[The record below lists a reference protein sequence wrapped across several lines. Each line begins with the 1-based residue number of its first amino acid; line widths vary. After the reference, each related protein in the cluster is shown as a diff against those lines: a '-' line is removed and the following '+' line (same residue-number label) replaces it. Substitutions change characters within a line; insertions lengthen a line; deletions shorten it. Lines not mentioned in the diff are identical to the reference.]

1 MQTLGTLPTSLIVN
15 HKKYAIRSDY
25 RNILQIIN
33 AFNDDSLRD
42 AEKVYICLKRLYVDF
57 SLLPEPDLAA
67 AYEAAMSFI
76 ECGSKSDKPGPRVI
90 NWAKDE
96 QMIFAAIN
104 KVAGREVRAES
115 YMHWWTFLGY
125 FQSIDREDLWGFV
138 LTIRQKK
145 AKHKKLEKYET
156 EFYNA
161 NRSTCELE
169 SPQQKKQDALDYMD
183 SLYKELSM
191 EGG

>member
-1 MQTLGTLPTSLIVN
+1 MQKLGTLPTSLTVN
-15 HKKYAIRSDY
+15 HRNYEIRSDY

-33 AFNDDSLRD
+33 SYNDDNLKD
-42 AEKVYICLKRLYVDF
+42 TEKVYICLKRLYVDF
-57 SLLPEPDLAA
+57 LSIPETDYKA
-67 AYEAAMSFI
+67 AYEAATSFI
-76 ECGSKSDKPGPRVI
+76 ECGSRSDKPGPKVI
-90 NWAKDE
+90 NWPKDE

-104 KVAGREVRAES
+104 KVAGREVRADA

-125 FQSIDREDLWGFV
+125 FQSIDRDDLWGFV
-138 LTIRQKK
+138 LSIRQKK

-161 NRSTCELE
+161 NRSICELE
-169 SPQQKKQDALDYMD
+169 SPQERKENAAQFAEE
-183 SLYKELSM
+183 LYNLLK